1 VHAARV
7 PGTRP
12 VVLARAAALVGT
24 AALPGDCSLVTR
36 YPIHRFP
43 ALAAMS
49 VHLGHLCT
57 PVLIT
62 VIARSQYS
70 TANRATM
77 IVRAPSG
84 ARPTFPSEEVSVM
97 RDENW

>member
-1 VHAARV
+1 
-7 PGTRP
+7 
-12 VVLARAAALVGT
+12 VGA
-24 AALPGDCSLVTR
+24 AALPGDRALLTR
-36 YPIHRFP
+36 HPIHRFP
-43 ALAAMS
+43 ALAAVS
-49 VHLGHLCT
+49 DHLGHLCT